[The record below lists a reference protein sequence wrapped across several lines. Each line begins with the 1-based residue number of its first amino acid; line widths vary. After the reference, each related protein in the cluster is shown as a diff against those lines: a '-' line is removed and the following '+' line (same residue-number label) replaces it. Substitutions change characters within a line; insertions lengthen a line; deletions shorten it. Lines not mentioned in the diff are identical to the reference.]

1 MKERVLQRVVLA
13 GLFGLMVACSTQP
26 PPLSKQILIQ
36 GTWRAEFDGQPVTLE
51 YNVGEITVH
60 DLGLHLNYEWID
72 DDHIRLNAMGQQVES
87 RIEFDNPDLMRQIT
101 GNEVQMLQRVRQ

>member
-1 MKERVLQRVVLA
+1 MINRVLQVGALA
-13 GLFGLMVACSTQP
+13 SLLGLMVACSTQS
-26 PPLSKQILIQ
+26 PPLSKQIMIQ

-72 DDHIRLNAMGQQVES
+72 EDHIRLNAMGQQVVS
-87 RIEFDNPDLMRQIT
+87 RIEFETPDLMHQIT
-101 GNEVQMLQRVRQ
+101 DGEVQVLRRVRR